1 MTSRIAFI
9 IEDDVE
15 MADCLELMAKNAGI
29 SQIFRFEEVI
39 SAIEAT
45 NEVLPDV
52 ILLDVLLTGPNGF
65 ALLNELASYSDTA
78 RIPIILL
85 SSLNFVG
92 RDLGAYNIVQIF
104 DKAEMRPTEIMAAIK
119 NAVELTYAS

>member
-29 SQIFRFEEVI
+29 NQIFRFEEVI